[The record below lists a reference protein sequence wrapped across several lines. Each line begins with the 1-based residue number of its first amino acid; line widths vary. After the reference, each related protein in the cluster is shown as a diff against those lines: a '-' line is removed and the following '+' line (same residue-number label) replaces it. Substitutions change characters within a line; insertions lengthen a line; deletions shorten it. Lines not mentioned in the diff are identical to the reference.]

1 MLSPEVLDE
10 FMRSYINVTS
20 SSTCEC
26 DRCDRW
32 GVIAGGTIQFYTT
45 LTI

>member
-26 DRCDRW
+26 DRW